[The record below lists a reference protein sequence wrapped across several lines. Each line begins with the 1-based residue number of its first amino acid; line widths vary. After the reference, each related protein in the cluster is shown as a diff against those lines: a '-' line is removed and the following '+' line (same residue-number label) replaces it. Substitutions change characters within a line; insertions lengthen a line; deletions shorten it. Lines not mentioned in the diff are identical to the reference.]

1 MSSLLLLPAW
11 FAAFV
16 LFRKLFTDAR
26 EAALASCVTWAVVVF
41 ALTEVLSLF
50 HALSFLPLLIVWGVI
65 AFLSLILVFRSL
77 NARLTTP
84 AFMRDASSS
93 ARFAYGALIAGTFS
107 IFVATLIVALASPP
121 NNWDSMTYHMAR
133 VANWIDHRS
142 IRHYPTHII
151 RQLYLGPWAES
162 AITHLQILTGSD
174 RLANLVQFVAML
186 GSAFGASLVA
196 KKLGAERW
204 GQLFAFVYCATIP
217 IGILEASTTQNDYVT
232 AFWFLCFIN
241 FTLDL
246 LAPESESLW
255 SSSALAGASLGLAI
269 LTKITSLIFATPFF
283 AWLSYFLLRTR
294 RARGIPT
301 LALMAA
307 TALCMNAGHF
317 IRNVRAW
324 GSPLAPAEETAT
336 YRNEIHTPA
345 AISSNLIRNIAVHL
359 AVPKIGPPINKGVVA
374 VHSLTGLQISD
385 PRTTAKGEVFRY
397 SLNLNENSAGNPFHL
412 LIGAFCV
419 AVALWAVRVKHVPA
433 LYTTCLIIG
442 FVLFCGYLRWQPW
455 ISRLHLPL
463 FVAGAP
469 LCGWVFSRP
478 ALRRLGY
485 ASSIIAILIGLL
497 YATRNDTRP
506 LLGRDTVLA
515 QPRSNLYFASRPTLR
530 QPFLDAADEVARG
543 KPELIG
549 LVTGIDDWEY
559 PFRVLVRMRLGSQPI
574 FEHINVQNESRT
586 CPPETTQPLRSPDK
600 IVVIG
605 SPPAF
610 TPPPDY
616 VPTFTSQPIR
626 VFAAHT
632 PRFLLKEKGV
642 DEP

>member
-26 EAALASCVTWAVVVF
+26 EAALASCVTWGVVVF
-41 ALTEVLSLF
+41 ALTESLSLF
-50 HALSFLPLLIVWGVI
+50 HALAFLPLLIVWGGISI
-65 AFLSLILVFRSL
+65 ASLIAVLRSL
-77 NARLTTP
+77 NVRFTTP
-84 AFMRDASSS
+84 ELLPDVSRTS
-93 ARFAYGALIAGTFS
+93 RFAYGALITGTFF
-107 IFVATLIVALASPP
+107 IFVATFIVALASPP

-246 LAPESESLW
+246 LEPESESLW

-269 LTKITSLIFATPFF
+269 LTKITSLIFATPFL
-283 AWLSYFLLRTR
+283 AWVSYRLLHSR
-294 RARGIPT
+294 RAKSIPVF
-301 LALMAA
+301 ALFAA
-307 TALCMNAGHF
+307 IALSINAGHF
-317 IRNVRAW
+317 LRNIRTF
-324 GSPLAPAEETAT
+324 GSPIAPTAQAA
-336 YRNEIHTPA
+336 NFANQIHSPA

-359 AVPKIGPPINKGVVA
+359 AVPKIGSAINRGVVA
-374 VHSLTGLQISD
+374 VHSLTGLDISD
-385 PRTTAKGEVFRY
+385 PRLTVPGEVFRY
-397 SLNLNENSAGNPFHL
+397 TLNLNENSAGNPFHL

-419 AVALWAVRVKHVPA
+419 AVALWAVRGNPVPA
-433 LYTTCLIIG
+433 LYTMCLIMG
-442 FVLFCGYLRWQPW
+442 FVLFSGYLRWQSCV
-455 ISRLHLPL
+455 SRYHLPL

-586 CPPETTQPLRSPDK
+586 CPPETTESFRSPDK

-632 PRFLLKEKGV
+632 PRFLPK
-642 DEP
+642 